1 MRITKISRF
10 TTGKDNKPLIN
21 KNGKPYTRV
30 SIKVA
35 EHGDTFLSGFGDPVN
50 ESWKEGDDV
59 EIIVDE
65 VESNGKKYLNF
76 SMPKKIDKGVETI
89 LKSLDAR
96 ITALEKKSIPH
107 LNNGEVSA
115 AREDYPWDKMDN

>member
-35 EHGDTFLSGFGDPVN
+35 EHGDTFLSGFGDPAN

-59 EIIVDE
+59 EITVDE

-76 SMPKKIDKGVETI
+76 SMPKKIDKGVEAI
-89 LKSLDAR
+89 LKGLEAR
-96 ITALEKKSIPH
+96 IKALEDRKLPS
-107 LNNGEVSA
+107 LANGEVSA
-115 AREDYPWDKMDN
+115 AKEDYPWDNN